1 MFAIHFR
8 GNPGQFQVVTRQLVQ
23 FLESICPRHM
33 AAQPEPVAMAVQPEL
48 GFEVIK
54 QHPGPVQVSR
64 KVLVNVPGKH
74 FPNLQ
79 AAEQRREYPG
89 SRAHRSSMR
98 SATGSSATQG
108 RGEQRTKGRACAS
121 FASRTLW
128 TTRTTRASGSH
139 VHARK
144 PIR

>member
-1 MFAIHFR
+1 
-8 GNPGQFQVVTRQLVQ
+8 
-23 FLESICPRHM
+23 M

-89 SRAHRSSMR
+89 TPIEYAERHRFERNARAWGAAHQGPGMRFICESDAMDDPDHKGFWIACSRAQTH
-98 SATGSSATQG
+98 QVK
-108 RGEQRTKGRACAS
+108 Q
-121 FASRTLW
+121 
-128 TTRTTRASGSH
+128 
-139 VHARK
+139 
-144 PIR
+144 